1 MAELLPTNVIGE
13 LDKTVCYLLT
23 SSKSYID
30 EPRSYAPMR
39 LLEGASII
47 LNILCTYDSKYLWLK
62 EDIERIKNVPLD
74 SEETFLEEID
84 KVLAKLIEIY

>member
-1 MAELLPTNVIGE
+1 MAERLPTNVIDE

-47 LNILCTYDSKYLWLK
+47 LNILSIYDNNYLWLK
-62 EDIERIKNVPLD
+62 DGIERIKNVPLD

-84 KVLAKLIEIY
+84 KILAKLIEIY